1 MGQCHLRQKGKSRKG
16 MFVIKKKK
24 NILQGE
30 RRFIVSSLFPASPL
44 LIPTQVFTVSLQHC
58 VPLQQEPASSLQH
71 LPCSI
76 FLATSPGLGRQL
88 AIEGNHSAVQMDRL
102 KE

>member
-1 MGQCHLRQKGKSRKG
+1 VPFKTKREVQERNVCY
-16 MFVIKKKK
+16 KKKK